1 MLDWMAVPN
10 ALECLRCRRRYP
22 VVPMPAG
29 CPSCASE
36 AAPSNTAPVYSRM
49 PPPRAGR
56 RPESGVA
63 RYLAQLPVTRE
74 RLVSMDEGG
83 TPLLAA
89 ARLGG
94 SLGLRRLLVK
104 DERRN
109 PTGSW
114 RDRYSAVAAS
124 LVTGDGQMTLAS
136 AGDDAL
142 SISLAAYAARAGMRS
157 VSLVDASA
165 PARVRDAIEAVG
177 GRVVGVRDA
186 ESRWPLLADAERTL
200 GWRVFSNRSNPP
212 IGGDPL
218 AVDAYRTIAYE
229 VAESLRFRAPD
240 LIVVPAGLGDGIQGI
255 WRGCRDLVN
264 WGLIDRIP
272 RMVAVE
278 VAGAVASALA
288 GGRDWVVPGSEP
300 DTRARSLAGIT
311 GTVQTLQAVTE
322 SEGLVVR
329 VTDAELE
336 HARIELGEQ
345 EGIWCDLAAAA
356 PIAAAVKLAA
366 RGDVPARTQIVAVIS
381 GHGWSDSSADVP
393 GDLEIVDG
401 RVDELL
407 RVLAVRGE

>member
-1 MLDWMAVPN
+1 M
-10 ALECLRCRRRYP
+10 
-22 VVPMPAG
+22 
-29 CPSCASE
+29 
-36 AAPSNTAPVYSRM
+36 
-49 PPPRAGR
+49 
-56 RPESGVA
+56 A
-63 RYLAQLPVTRE
+63 RYLAQLPVVRD
-74 RLVSMDEGG
+74 RFVSMEEGG

-94 SLGLRRLLVK
+94 ALGLRRLLLK

-114 RDRYSAVAAS
+114 RDRYSAVATS
-124 LVTGDGQMTLAS
+124 LVTGDGQFTLAS

-142 SISLAAYAARAGMRS
+142 SVSLSAYAARAGLLS
-157 VSLVDASA
+157 VSLVDPQA

-177 GRVVGVRDA
+177 GRVVGVRDGEA
-186 ESRWPLLADAERTL
+186 RWPLLADAERTL
-200 GWRVFSNRSNPP
+200 GWRAFSNRSHPP

-218 AVDAYRTIAYE
+218 AVDGYRTIAFE
-229 VAESLRFRAPD
+229 VAESLRYRAPD
-240 LIVVPAGLGDGIQGI
+240 LVAVPAGLGDGIQGI
-255 WRGCRDLVN
+255 WRGFRDLVG

-278 VAGAVASALA
+278 VAGAVGAALA
-288 GGRDWVVPGSEP
+288 GGRDWVAPGPEP
-300 DTRARSLAGIT
+300 DTRARSLAGVT

-336 HARIELGEQ
+336 QARIELGEQ
-345 EGIWCDLAAAA
+345 EGVWADLAAAA

-366 RGDVPARTQIVAVIS
+366 RGDVPARTQIVAVVT
-381 GHGWSDSSADVP
+381 GHGWVDESSGAP
-393 GDLEIVDG
+393 GALEMVEA